1 MRQMNFENLKQNP
14 FFLDE
19 DAVAWVKSTF
29 ETMSLEEKIG
39 QIILDGSTELVNER
53 RPMELS
59 GFHRMVTHSPE
70 HLVSSAEQMQKSA
83 KIPMLLS
90 ADMDHLSYSI
100 NPQGTPFT
108 NQMGVAATDDP
119 QMAEKMGIVAA
130 RECKALGFNWSFT
143 PVVDIN
149 YNFKSPIVN
158 IRSFG
163 SDPDKVLRMASAYVK
178 GMQKEGVAAC
188 LKHWPGDGM
197 DDRDQHNIMSI
208 NSMDMES
215 WRNTYGKVYKKLI
228 EEGVM
233 SIMSAH
239 ITLPAYYREK
249 DPDFPFEKILPGS
262 LSKELNQDLLR
273 GELGFNGLIITDAS
287 IMGGYN
293 AKGSRKELL
302 PMSIESGCD
311 MLMFVK
317 NYEEDIAA
325 LMNGLKEDRLSERRL
340 DEAVIR
346 VLGLKAA
353 LRLHQRRQKNEEA
366 PTETERAFLGCR
378 EHQRWLSEVVDKS
391 ITLVKDTQK
400 LLPLSPDRYKR
411 ILLIQGQA
419 NGQFGE
425 KKNLGFEKQLKEQG
439 FYVEVYDHKEQISS
453 DKFDLVVFAV
463 ARECIMVRDNTRI
476 DMIDLMG
483 DIMCAMDRYWDEI
496 PSLVISFGSPYHLYD
511 FPHCKT
517 YINAYSS
524 VEPVKKAVAEI
535 LAGKK
540 AFQGKNPVDP
550 FCGLES
556 TRF

>member
-1 MRQMNFENLKQNP
+1 
-14 FFLDE
+14 
-19 DAVAWVKSTF
+19 
-29 ETMSLEEKIG
+29 
-39 QIILDGSTELVNER
+39 
-53 RPMELS
+53 
-59 GFHRMVTHSPE
+59 MVTHSQE
-70 HLVSSAEQMQKSA
+70 DLVSSAEQMQKSA

-100 NPQGTPFT
+100 NPEGTPFT
-108 NQMGVAATDDP
+108 NQMGVAACDDP
-119 QMAEKMGIVAA
+119 AIAEKMGIVAA
-130 RECKALGFNWSFT
+130 RECRALGFNWSFT

-149 YNFKSPIVN
+149 YNFRSPIVN

-163 SDPDKVLRMASAYVK
+163 SDPDKVLRMAGAYVK

-208 NSMDMES
+208 NSMDMVS
-215 WRNTYGKVYKKLI
+215 WRNTYGRVYKKLI

-262 LSKELNQDLLR
+262 LSKELNQELLR

-293 AKGSRKELL
+293 ANGSRRELL

-325 LMNGLKEDRLSERRL
+325 LKDGIREGRLSEKRL
-340 DEAVIR
+340 NEAVIR

-353 LRLHQRRQKNEEA
+353 LHLHQRKQRKEEA
-366 PTETERAFLGCR
+366 PTETERAYLGCS
-378 EHQRWLSEVVDKS
+378 EHQRWLLDAVDKS

-400 LLPLSPDRYKR
+400 LLPLSPDKYKR
-411 ILLIQGQA
+411 ILLIQGKA
-419 NGQFGE
+419 NGQFGDE
-425 KKNLGFEKQLKEQG
+425 KC
-439 FYVEVYDHKEQISS
+439 SS
-453 DKFDLVVFAV
+453 RFNAT
-463 ARECIMVRDNTRI
+463 TRKSK
-476 DMIDLMG
+476 
-483 DIMCAMDRYWDEI
+483 
-496 PSLVISFGSPYHLYD
+496 P
-511 FPHCKT
+511 T
-517 YINAYSS
+517 
-524 VEPVKKAVAEI
+524 
-535 LAGKK
+535 
-540 AFQGKNPVDP
+540 
-550 FCGLES
+550 
-556 TRF
+556 

>member
-1 MRQMNFENLKQNP
+1 MSFDILKQNP

-19 DAVAWVKSTF
+19 DAIAWVKSTF
-29 ETMSLEEKIG
+29 DAMTLEEKIG
-39 QIILDGSTELVNER
+39 QIILDGSTELVNEK
-53 RPMELS
+53 RPLELS

-70 HLVSSAEQMQKSA
+70 QLVTSAGQMQKNA
-83 KIPMLLS
+83 KIPVLLS
-90 ADMDHLSYSI
+90 ADMDHLSYS
-100 NPQGTPFT
+100 NNSQGTPFT
-108 NQMGVAATDDP
+108 NQMGVAACDDP
-119 QMAEKMGIVAA
+119 AIAEKMGIVAA

-178 GMQKEGVAAC
+178 GMQREGVAAC

-197 DDRDQHNIMSI
+197 DDRDQHNITSI

-215 WRNTYGKVYKKLI
+215 WRNSYGKVYKQLI

-239 ITLPAYYREK
+239 ISLPAYYREK

-262 LSKELNQDLLR
+262 LSKELNQELLR

-293 AKGSRKELL
+293 ANGSRRELL

-325 LMNGLKEDRLSERRL
+325 LKDGIREGKLSEKRL

-353 LRLHQRRQKNEEA
+353 LHLHQRRQRNEEA
-366 PTETERAFLGCR
+366 PTETEQAYLGCS
-378 EHQRWLSEVVDKS
+378 EHQRWLLETVEKS

-400 LLPLSPDRYKR
+400 LLPLSPDKYKR
-411 ILLIQGQA
+411 ILLIQGKA
-419 NGQFGE
+419 NGQFGDE
-425 KKNLGFEKQLKEQG
+425 KELGFEKHLRDQG
-439 FYVEVYDHKEQISS
+439 FSVEVYDHKLHTAAE
-453 DKFDLVVFAV
+453 FDLVIFAA

-476 DMIDLMG
+476 DMINLMG
-483 DIMCAMDRYWDEI
+483 DIMCAMDRYFGEI
-496 PSLVISFGSPYHLYD
+496 PSLFVSFGSPYHLYD

-524 VEPVKKAVAEI
+524 VEPVKKAVAEM

-540 AFQGKNPVDP
+540 TFQGKNPVDP

>member
-1 MRQMNFENLKQNP
+1 MKFEILKQNP

-19 DAVAWVKSTF
+19 DAIVWVKSTF
-29 ETMSLEEKIG
+29 NDMSLEEKIG
-39 QIILDGSTELVNER
+39 QIILDGSTELAYER
-53 RPMELS
+53 HPIELS
-59 GFHRMVTHSPE
+59 GFHRMTTHSPE
-70 HLVSSAEQMQKSA
+70 YLVSSAEQMQKNA

-90 ADMDHLSYSI
+90 ADMDHLSYTI
-100 NPQGTPFT
+100 NPQGTPFI
-108 NQMGVAATDDP
+108 NQMGIAATDDP
-119 QMAEKMGIVAA
+119 KMAERMGIVAA

-149 YNFKSPIVN
+149 FNFKSPIVN

-163 SDPDKVLRMASAYVK
+163 SNPDQVLRMASAYVK

-215 WRNTYGKVYKKLI
+215 WRNTYGRVYKKLI

-239 ITLPAYYREK
+239 IALPAYYREK

-293 AKGSRKELL
+293 ANGSRKELL
-302 PMSIESGCD
+302 PISIESGCD

-325 LMNGLKEDRLSERRL
+325 LKEGIREGKLSEKRL

-353 LRLHQRRQKNEEA
+353 LCLHRRRQRKEEA
-366 PTETERAFLGCR
+366 PTERERAFLGCG
-378 EHQRWLSEVVDKS
+378 EHKRWLSEAVDKS

-400 LLPLSPDRYKR
+400 LLPLSPDKYKR
-411 ILLIQGQA
+411 ILLIQGKA

-425 KKNLGFEKQLKEQG
+425 RKELGFEKHLKEQG
-439 FYVEVYDHKEQISS
+439 FSVEVYDHKIHSAAE
-453 DKFDLVVFAV
+453 FDLVIFAA
-463 ARECIMVRDNTRI
+463 ARECMMVRDNTRI

-483 DIMCAMDRYWDEI
+483 DIMCAMDRYFGEI
-496 PSLVISFGSPYHLYD
+496 PSLLISFGSPYHLYD

-524 VEPVKKAVAEI
+524 VEPVKKAVAEM
-535 LAGKK
+535 LVGKK
-540 AFQGKNPVDP
+540 TFQGTNPVDP

>member
-1 MRQMNFENLKQNP
+1 
-14 FFLDE
+14 
-19 DAVAWVKSTF
+19 
-29 ETMSLEEKIG
+29 
-39 QIILDGSTELVNER
+39 
-53 RPMELS
+53 
-59 GFHRMVTHSPE
+59 
-70 HLVSSAEQMQKSA
+70 
-83 KIPMLLS
+83 
-90 ADMDHLSYSI
+90 
-100 NPQGTPFT
+100 
-108 NQMGVAATDDP
+108 
-119 QMAEKMGIVAA
+119 
-130 RECKALGFNWSFT
+130 
-143 PVVDIN
+143 
-149 YNFKSPIVN
+149 
-158 IRSFG
+158 
-163 SDPDKVLRMASAYVK
+163 
-178 GMQKEGVAAC
+178 
-188 LKHWPGDGM
+188 M

>member
-1 MRQMNFENLKQNP
+1 MSFDILKQNP

-19 DAVAWVKSTF
+19 DAIAWVKSAF
-29 ETMSLEEKIG
+29 EVMSLEEKIG
-39 QIILDGSTELVNER
+39 QIILDGSTELVNEK
-53 RPMELS
+53 RPLELS
-59 GFHRMVTHSPE
+59 GFHRMVTHSQE
-70 HLVSSAEQMQKSA
+70 DLVSSAEQMQKSA

-100 NPQGTPFT
+100 NPEGTPFT
-108 NQMGVAATDDP
+108 NQMGVAACDDP
-119 QMAEKMGIVAA
+119 AIAEKMGIVAA
-130 RECKALGFNWSFT
+130 RECRALGFNWSFT

-149 YNFKSPIVN
+149 YNFRSPIVN

-163 SDPDKVLRMASAYVK
+163 SDPDKVLRMAGAYVK

-208 NSMDMES
+208 NSMDMVS
-215 WRNTYGKVYKKLI
+215 WRNTYGRVYKKLI

-249 DPDFPFEKILPGS
+249 DPDLPFEKILPGS
-262 LSKELNQDLLR
+262 LSKELNQELLR

-293 AKGSRKELL
+293 ANGSRRELL

-325 LMNGLKEDRLSERRL
+325 LKDGIREGRLSEKRL

-353 LRLHQRRQKNEEA
+353 LHLHQRKQRKEEA
-366 PTETERAFLGCR
+366 PTETERAYLGCS
-378 EHQRWLSEVVDKS
+378 EHQRWLLDAVDKS

-400 LLPLSPDRYKR
+400 LLPLSPDKYKR
-411 ILLIQGQA
+411 ILLIQGKA
-419 NGQFGE
+419 NGQFGDE
-425 KKNLGFEKQLKEQG
+425 KELGFEKYLREQG
-439 FYVEVYDHKEQISS
+439 FCVEVYNHKIHDAAQ
-453 DKFDLVVFAV
+453 FDLVIFAV
-463 ARECIMVRDNTRI
+463 ARECMMVRDNTRI

-483 DIMCAMDRYWDEI
+483 DIMCAMDRYFGKI
-496 PSLVISFGSPYHLYD
+496 PSLFVSFGSPYHLYD

-524 VEPVKKAVAEI
+524 VEPVKKAVAEM
-535 LAGKK
+535 LSGKK
-540 AFQGKNPVDP
+540 KFLGKNPVDP